1 MEPLKAEILT
11 EHVTGD
17 GRVAVRRSLRLAVSA
32 RSSGDAEVA
41 LILNIS
47 ETGFLIET
55 WLKLAVGETLR
66 VDIPEASASMAR
78 VVWTDGLRAGCEF
91 VSPISTGSVS
101 AAQLKSPA
109 EALDSTYE
117 VPAADTNVPVDDDL
131 GDLDDDPIQ
140 TEIVVITTVISVLA
154 LLIFLAAM
162 LAL

>member
-11 EHVTGD
+11 EQVTGD

-47 ETGFLIET
+47 ETGLLIET
-55 WLKLAVGETLR
+55 WLNLAVGETLR
-66 VDIPEASASMAR
+66 VDIPEGSASMAR

-91 VSPISTGSVS
+91 VSPVSTGSVS
-101 AAQLKSPA
+101 AALLKSPA
-109 EALDSTYE
+109 EALGSTYE
-117 VPAADTNVPVDDDL
+117 VPAADTNSVDDDL

-140 TEIVVITTVISVLA
+140 TEIVVITTVISGLA

-162 LAL
+162 LSL

>member
-1 MEPLKAEILT
+1 MEPLRAEILT
-11 EHVTGD
+11 EQATGN
-17 GRVAVRRSLRLAVSA
+17 GRVAVRRTLRLAVSA

-47 ETGFLIET
+47 ETGLLIET

-91 VSPISTGSVS
+91 VSPVSTGAVS
-101 AAQLKSPA
+101 AARLKSPA
-109 EALDSTYE
+109 EAFSTYE
-117 VPAADTNVPVDDDL
+117 VRAADTNVPVDDDL

-140 TEIVVITTVISVLA
+140 TEIVVITTFVSVLA
-154 LLIFLAAM
+154 LLIFLAAV
-162 LAL
+162 LSF